1 MNRNSDAAIAPDNA
15 VAGPAT
21 NPLHRSAA
29 LALALALGTAC
40 ALPAAHAGSA
50 LFATTNI
57 QYLHGTRYADFDPSG
72 GFSHSDEASIITIEH
87 FDAWK
92 YGDNFIFVDITN
104 PNGQGDA
111 FGTTTKGDGSYYS
124 EISPR
129 LSIGK
134 IFFDHELSW
143 GLVKDVLFTS
153 TLEIPESPVKQTWL
167 YGLAVD
173 LNLPKFQFFQ
183 VNWYIRN
190 NQKSGIDTGQQVTLA
205 WGMPF
210 KIGPV
215 PLMFEGFLDYA
226 WGEDPLQD
234 NIITAPRLLVDV
246 GDMAG
251 IGAGK
256 FQAGVEY
263 QIWQNKFG
271 IDGMNEY
278 VPQAM
283 VKWIF

>member
-1 MNRNSDAAIAPDNA
+1 MKNILTPTPRCALP
-15 VAGPAT
+15 
-21 NPLHRSAA
+21 A
-29 LALALALGTAC
+29 LALAIGLGT
-40 ALPAAHAGSA
+40 PAAQAGSA

-57 QYLHGTRYADFDPSG
+57 QYLHGTTYADFDPDG
-72 GFSHSDEASIITIEH
+72 GFSHTDEASIITIEH
-87 FDAWK
+87 FNVWK

-104 PNGQGDA
+104 PDREGDA
-111 FGTTTKGDGSYYS
+111 FGTTTEADGSYYA

-134 IFFDHELSW
+134 MFFDKELSW

-153 TLEIPESPVKQTWL
+153 TLEIPESPVEQTWL

-190 NQKSGIDTGQQVTLA
+190 NQASGIDTGQQVTLA
-205 WGMPF
+205 WGAPF

-215 PLMFEGFLDYA
+215 PMVFEGFFDYA

-246 GDMAG
+246 GDLAG

-256 FQAGVEY
+256 LQAGVEY
-263 QIWQNKFG
+263 QIWRNKFG
-271 IDGMNEY
+271 IDGMDED
-278 VPQAM
+278 VAQAM
-283 VKWIF
+283 VKWIW

>member
-1 MNRNSDAAIAPDNA
+1 MKRIHTPAP
-15 VAGPAT
+15 
-21 NPLHRSAA
+21 HRA
-29 LALALALGTAC
+29 LSALALGL
-40 ALPAAHAGSA
+40 ALGGLSAPSVQAGSA

-57 QYLHGTRYADFDPSG
+57 QYLHGTRYADFDPDG
-72 GFSHSDEASIITIEH
+72 GFSETDEASIITIEH
-87 FDAWK
+87 FNAWK

-104 PNGQGDA
+104 PDREGDA
-111 FGTTTKGDGSYYS
+111 FGTTTEGDGSFYA

-134 IFFDHELSW
+134 MFFDKELSW
-143 GLVKDVLFTS
+143 GIVKDLLFTS
-153 TLEIPESPVKQTWL
+153 TLEIPESPVEQTWL

-183 VNWYIRN
+183 VNWYIRD
-190 NQKSGIDTGQQVTLA
+190 NQASGIDTGQQVTLA
-205 WGMPF
+205 WALPF
-210 KIGPV
+210 KLGPV
-215 PLMFEGFLDYA
+215 PLMFEGFFDYA

-246 GDMAG
+246 GELAG

-256 FQAGVEY
+256 LQAGVEY
-263 QIWQNKFG
+263 QIWRNKFG
-271 IDGMNEY
+271 IDDMDED

-283 VKWIF
+283 VKWIW

>member
-1 MNRNSDAAIAPDNA
+1 MKNTPSLTPRRALP
-15 VAGPAT
+15 
-21 NPLHRSAA
+21 A
-29 LALALALGTAC
+29 LALAIGLGT
-40 ALPAAHAGSA
+40 PAAQAGSA

-57 QYLHGTRYADFDPSG
+57 QYLHGTTYADFDPDG
-72 GFSHSDEASIITIEH
+72 GFSHTDEASIITIEH
-87 FDAWK
+87 FNVWK

-104 PNGQGDA
+104 PDREGDA
-111 FGTTTKGDGSYYS
+111 FGTTTEADGSYYA

-134 IFFDHELSW
+134 MFFDKELSW
-143 GLVKDVLFTS
+143 GIVKDVLFTS
-153 TLEIPESPVKQTWL
+153 TLEIPESPVEQTWL

-190 NQKSGIDTGQQVTLA
+190 NQASGIDTGQQVTLA
-205 WGMPF
+205 WAAPF

-215 PLMFEGFLDYA
+215 PLVFEGFFDYA

-246 GDMAG
+246 GDLVG
-251 IGAGK
+251 IGGGK
-256 FQAGVEY
+256 LQAGVEY
-263 QIWQNKFG
+263 QIWRNKFG
-271 IDGMNEY
+271 IDGMDED
-278 VPQAM
+278 VAQAM
-283 VKWIF
+283 VKWIW